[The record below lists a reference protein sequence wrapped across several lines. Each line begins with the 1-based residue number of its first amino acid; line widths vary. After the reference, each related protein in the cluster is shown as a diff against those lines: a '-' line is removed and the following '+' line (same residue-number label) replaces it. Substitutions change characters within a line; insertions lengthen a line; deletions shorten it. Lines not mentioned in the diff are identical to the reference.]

1 MNLTI
6 IAAASG
12 IGLIVLILIFV
23 YYCKVVKKNNETE
36 VKQEKPVYYAENSRD
51 DLPYI
56 YNYYDQIK

>member
-1 MNLTI
+1 MNLSI

-12 IGLIVLILIFV
+12 IGLIVLILICV
-23 YYCKVVKKNNETE
+23 YYCKVVRKNNETE